1 MYLHEYH
8 NYLINVR
15 RLSSNSVNNYFKD
28 LKDFYMFIATKNVTL
43 EKVSSNNILEYITE
57 LSKKNIAGT
66 TICRRLTTLRMY
78 YGYLVRFHNMI
89 ANPMYGIR
97 NPKCHH
103 RLPLYIDD
111 SSMVEILTKKL
122 CKDTPKEYRSYMVV
136 AMLYYTGVRAS
147 EIINISLKDISL
159 KNRSIRII
167 GKGNKEREVMYPLL
181 ISKNVQYYIN
191 NVRKDISEKGDYLFE
206 STAGEQLTTG
216 QIRII
221 VRAALEKYVGY
232 SFAHPHVLRHSFAT
246 HLAEKGVGIDI
257 IQHLLGHSELSTTS
271 IYMHINKNRFNY

>member
-8 NYLINVR
+8 NYLLNVR
-15 RLSSNSVNNYFKD
+15 RLSWNSVSSYFKD

-43 EKVSSNNILEYITE
+43 EKVSSDNILEYITK
-57 LSKKNIAGT
+57 LSKENIAGT
-66 TICRRLTTLRMY
+66 TICRHLTTLRMY
-78 YGYLVRFHNMI
+78 YGYLVRFHNLV

-111 SSMVEILTKKL
+111 ESMIEILTKRL
-122 CKDTPKEYRSYMVV
+122 AKDTPKEYRSYMVV
-136 AMLYYTGVRAS
+136 AILYYTGVRAS
-147 EIINISLKDISL
+147 EIINIRIKDISTT
-159 KNRSIRII
+159 NRII
-167 GKGNKEREVMYPLL
+167 TIVGKGDKEREVMYPLSL
-181 ISKNVQYYIN
+181 SKDVQFYIK
-191 NVRKDISEKGDYLFE
+191 NVRKSISENGDYLFE
-206 STAGEQLTTG
+206 STNGEQLTTG
-216 QIRII
+216 QVRII

-271 IYMHINKNRFNY
+271 IYLHMNKNRFNY